1 MTTQRQPG
9 RHRTSRR
16 HRRQMNR
23 YYRAPNRKL
32 DALKSIGIVVLV
44 TASVCFLLWAFLI
57 YR

>member
-1 MTTQRQPG
+1 
-9 RHRTSRR
+9 
-16 HRRQMNR
+16 MNR